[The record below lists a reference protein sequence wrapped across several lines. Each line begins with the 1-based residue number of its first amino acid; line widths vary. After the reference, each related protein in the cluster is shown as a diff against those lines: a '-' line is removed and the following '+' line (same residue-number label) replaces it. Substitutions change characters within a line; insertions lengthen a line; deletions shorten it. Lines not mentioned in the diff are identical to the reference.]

1 MPKARPRYNI
11 CRWCGT
17 KVENTT
23 RGSQRFYHFHCRDE
37 KRKRNQNIAR
47 RDPKR
52 REERN
57 RRERERKR
65 QRRLDPQKRRDDN
78 DRKAAHERGQREKAR
93 LFDQMNARMKIM
105 QLKIE
110 DLEQELS
117 SLGAEMSREIR
128 AIKQQLPG
136 GKGVGL

>member
-1 MPKARPRYNI
+1 MAKPRPKYNI

-23 RGSQRFYHFHCRDE
+23 RGSERYYHFHCREE

-65 QRRLDPQKRRDDN
+65 QRRADPKQRRADN
-78 DRKAAHERGQREKAR
+78 DSKAAREREQREKAR
-93 LFDQMNARMKIM
+93 LYDQLNAQMKIM
-105 QLKIE
+105 RLKIE